1 MTLLSRFLGQSVQD
15 REDPSG
21 TLLAP
26 FEWPEGPVIKD
37 IVDISLDTQVEPLV
51 TMVEGNDL
59 EEARSRGLSRTGRL
73 VNPPVGTGG
82 LLVWRPGE
90 GLQQAPITVVRV
102 SWAHPSQWALRFTG
116 AATKCQRRT
125 FVRADVF
132 LPVALTVSDERVA
145 VTGVDLSEGGL
156 CCASPRRSSR
166 TPRTR

>member
-26 FEWPEGPVIKD
+26 FEWPEGPDIKD
-37 IVDISLDTQVEPLV
+37 IVDISLDTEVEPLV

-59 EEARSRGLSRTGRL
+59 DGVTIEGPVSRTGRL

-82 LLVWRPGE
+82 LLVWRPRRGTPA
-90 GLQQAPITVVRV
+90 GARHRRTGQR
-102 SWAHPSQWALRFTG
+102 AHPSQWALRFTG

-132 LPVALTVSDERVA
+132 CPWRSPWPTSRSRSPALT
-145 VTGVDLSEGGL
+145 
-156 CCASPRRSSR
+156 
-166 TPRTR
+166 